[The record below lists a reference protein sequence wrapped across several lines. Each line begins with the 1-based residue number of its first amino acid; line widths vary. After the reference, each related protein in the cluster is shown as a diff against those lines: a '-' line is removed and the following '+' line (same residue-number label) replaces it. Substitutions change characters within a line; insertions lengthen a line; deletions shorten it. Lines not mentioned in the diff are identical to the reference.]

1 MVPNRVDEKVK
12 LGVESLVGEV
22 TAVTVLITGAVL
34 SVSFY
39 RVELS
44 VDWRVMFNLRLLVF
58 VPMEKGCDSP

>member
-58 VPMEKGCDSP
+58 VPTEKGCDFP